1 MAKQRDY
8 KKEDRHRSSC
18 VFTVR
23 LDNFL
28 MEQLTTRAEM
38 ENRTRGSI
46 VVEALEYYLCKKIR
60 LKNLLF
66 LYVVYRKKYNN
77 LKLSIKKQN
86 GFLWASQKPTS
97 MSYGSKLN

>member
-23 LDNFL
+23 FDNFL

-46 VVEALEYYLCKKIR
+46 AVEALEYYLCKKED
-60 LKNLLF
+60 
-66 LYVVYRKKYNN
+66 
-77 LKLSIKKQN
+77 
-86 GFLWASQKPTS
+86 
-97 MSYGSKLN
+97 

>member
-46 VVEALEYYLCKKIR
+46 VVEALEYYLCKNKIE
-60 LKNLLF
+60 KSSF
-66 LYVVYRKKYNN
+66 FICGV
-77 LKLSIKKQN
+77 
-86 GFLWASQKPTS
+86 P
-97 MSYGSKLN
+97 

>member
-46 VVEALEYYLCKKIR
+46 VVEALEYYLCKKNKIE
-60 LKNLLF
+60 KSSF
-66 LYVVYRKKYNN
+66 FICGV
-77 LKLSIKKQN
+77 
-86 GFLWASQKPTS
+86 P
-97 MSYGSKLN
+97 